1 MKKSYV
7 RLALIALAFT
17 LILAGCGKAKATS
30 SNITIGSM
38 GSDTDVWRFIAKSKQ
53 AKDADLK
60 ITVKDLTNVTSLNP
74 ATVSGNIDVNAF
86 QTVDYLNA
94 YNTAAKQD
102 LVPVATTYLEPLGIY
117 SHKYKSLDDVKDGAT
132 VGIVSDPANEARD
145 LLLLQ
150 ESGLIKLAPSFKPG
164 TGTIKD
170 IASNPKHLKF
180 KEIDYSIGPRVL
192 DSLDLV
198 FINNTTALEAGL
210 NVLKDAVYREQINAS
225 TKGSI
230 NLLVTAKAK
239 AKQADIK
246 KLNKLYHSAFVQK
259 YINDK
264 FEGTKVDVNKPVSY
278 VEK

>member
-164 TGTIKD
+164 TGTLKD

-230 NLLVTAKAK
+230 NLLVTTKAK

>member
-230 NLLVTAKAK
+230 NLLVTTKAK

>member
-1 MKKSYV
+1 MKKAYIRFAV
-7 RLALIALAFT
+7 IAFALA
-17 LILAGCGKAKATS
+17 LILAGCGKAKSTS

-38 GSDTDVWRFIAKSKQ
+38 GSDTDVWRYIAQSKE
-53 AKDADLK
+53 AKDAGLK

-94 YNTAAKQD
+94 YNKAAKQN
-102 LVPVATTYLEPLGIY
+102 LVPIATTYLEPLGIF
-117 SHKYKSLDDVKDGAT
+117 SHKYKSLADVKDGAT
-132 VGIVSDPANEARD
+132 VGIVNDPANEARD
-145 LLLLQ
+145 LQLLAQ
-150 ESGLIKLAPSFKPG
+150 SGLIKLAPSFKAG
-164 TGTIKD
+164 TGSIKD
-170 IASNPKHLKF
+170 IAANPKHLKF
-180 KEIDYSIGPRVL
+180 KEIDYSMGPRVL

-210 NVLKDAVYREQINAS
+210 NVLKDSVYREQINAT

-230 NLLVTAKAK
+230 NLLVTTKAK

-246 KLNKLYHSAFVQK
+246 KLGKLYHSAFVQK
-259 YINDK
+259 YIKDK
-264 FEGTKVDVNKPVSY
+264 FQGTKVDVNKPLSY